1 MEFGHLIEYNMRN
14 IFHEKSYIK
23 NGRKTIPLT
32 FSKKSKLS
40 IFLYQQSEVLYSLY
54 LLHVQVES
62 YHNILKLSY
71 KPLPFNLYKAFLKNK
86 NEVWN

>member
-40 IFLYQQSEVLYSLY
+40 IFLYQQSEVL
-54 LLHVQVES
+54 
-62 YHNILKLSY
+62 
-71 KPLPFNLYKAFLKNK
+71 
-86 NEVWN
+86 